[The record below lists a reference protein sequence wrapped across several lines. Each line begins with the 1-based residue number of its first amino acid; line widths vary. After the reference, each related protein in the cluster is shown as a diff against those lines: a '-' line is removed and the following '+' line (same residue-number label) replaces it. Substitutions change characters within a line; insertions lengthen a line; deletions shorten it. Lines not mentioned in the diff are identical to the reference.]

1 MKTNID
7 YIAQSN
13 GWNVLE
19 VVYKSGF
26 RRYIGLG
33 DRYYMTT
40 RTQDE
45 FMKNSVRIETQYRTY
60 WVDKDNPNNDIISR
74 QKVYYRGHWIYPHN
88 KHFTV
93 DYMGDEYFF
102 NAIDEANAFID
113 EVEDNRK

>member
-7 YIAQSN
+7 YIAQTN

-33 DRYYMTT
+33 DSYYMTT

-45 FMKNSVRIETQYRTY
+45 FMRNAVRIESERCTY
-60 WVDKDNPNNDIISR
+60 WVDKDNPNKDIIAR
-74 QKVYYRGHWIYPHN
+74 QKVHYRGHWIFPHN
-88 KHFTV
+88 KHFSV
-93 DYMGDEYFF
+93 YYMGDEYFF
-102 NAIDEANAFID
+102 QSLEDANGFID
-113 EVEDNRK
+113 EIEEA